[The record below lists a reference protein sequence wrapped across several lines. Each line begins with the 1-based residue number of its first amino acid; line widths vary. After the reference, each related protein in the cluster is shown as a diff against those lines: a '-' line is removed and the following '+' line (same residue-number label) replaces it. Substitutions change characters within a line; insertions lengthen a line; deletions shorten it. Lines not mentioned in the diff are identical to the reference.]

1 MLDLLFTAPSS
12 AYSKS
17 FFNPA
22 RSTAHEMDL
31 VNAALDVFTY
41 GKDHPVPGFPKYNV
55 YRMLDG
61 SPYNH
66 FMEFALAGYD
76 KASLD
81 VKMDNGH
88 LVVSSK
94 TDSDKKEDREY
105 THRGMARRDFSSR
118 YYVGKDVE
126 VRGAK
131 FADGLLT
138 VELEK
143 LVPEEQKPRS
153 VFID

>member
-1 MLDLLFTAPSS
+1 MFDLLFTTPRYKSYSEASMKREQELLNMAMSMLDAP
-12 AYSKS
+12 KS
-17 FFNPA
+17 QT
-22 RSTAHEMDL
+22 S
-31 VNAALDVFTY
+31 
-41 GKDHPVPGFPKYNV
+41 FPEYNV

-61 SPYNH
+61 NPYTY

-105 THRGMARRDFSSR
+105 MHRGMARRDFSSR
-118 YYVGKDVE
+118 FYVGKDVE

-143 LVPEEQKPRS
+143 LIPEEQKPRS
-153 VFID
+153 VSID

>member
-1 MLDLLFTAPSS
+1 MIDFIFSTPRYKFSSEASMKHEQDLLNMAMSMFDAP
-12 AYSKS
+12 KS
-17 FFNPA
+17 QT
-22 RSTAHEMDL
+22 S
-31 VNAALDVFTY
+31 
-41 GKDHPVPGFPKYNV
+41 FPKYNV

-61 SPYNH
+61 SPYTY

-76 KASLD
+76 KSSLD

-94 TDSDKKEDREY
+94 TDSEKKEDREY
-105 THRGMARRDFSSR
+105 TYRGMARRDFSSR
-118 YYVGKDVE
+118 FYVGKDVE

-131 FADGLLT
+131 FSDGLLT

-153 VFID
+153 IEIM

>member
-1 MLDLLFTAPSS
+1 MIDFIFSTPRYKFSSEASMKHEQDLLNMAMSMFDAP
-12 AYSKS
+12 KS
-17 FFNPA
+17 QT
-22 RSTAHEMDL
+22 S
-31 VNAALDVFTY
+31 
-41 GKDHPVPGFPKYNV
+41 FPKYNV

-61 SPYNH
+61 SPYTY

-76 KASLD
+76 KSSLD

-94 TDSDKKEDREY
+94 TDSEKKEGREY
-105 THRGMARRDFSSR
+105 TYRGMARRDFSSR
-118 YYVGKDVE
+118 FYVGKDVE

-131 FADGLLT
+131 FSDGLLT

-153 VFID
+153 IEIM

>member
-1 MLDLLFTAPSS
+1 MIDFLFSAPSRYSYS
-12 AYSKS
+12 AD
-17 FFNPA
+17 
-22 RSTAHEMDL
+22 RSMKHEMDL
-31 VNAALDVFTY
+31 LHAAMKAFNGANDNTS
-41 GKDHPVPGFPKYNV
+41 PNFPKYNV

-61 SPYNH
+61 SPYTY

-94 TDSDKKEDREY
+94 TDSDKKEGKEY

-126 VRGAK
+126 VRNAK

-138 VELEK
+138 VEMEK
-143 LVPEEQKPRS
+143 LIPEEQKARS
-153 VFID
+153 ISIL

>member
-1 MLDLLFTAPSS
+1 MIDFIFSTPRYKFSSEASMKHEQDLLNMAMSMLDAP
-12 AYSKS
+12 KS
-17 FFNPA
+17 QT
-22 RSTAHEMDL
+22 S
-31 VNAALDVFTY
+31 
-41 GKDHPVPGFPKYNV
+41 FPKYNV

-61 SPYNH
+61 SPYTY

-76 KASLD
+76 KSSLD

-105 THRGMARRDFSSR
+105 TYRGMARRDFSSR
-118 YYVGKDVE
+118 FYVGKDVE

-131 FADGLLT
+131 FSDGLLT

-153 VFID
+153 IEIM

>member
-1 MLDLLFTAPSS
+1 MKHERDLLDMAMSMLEVPKSQSS
-12 AYSKS
+12 
-17 FFNPA
+17 
-22 RSTAHEMDL
+22 
-31 VNAALDVFTY
+31 
-41 GKDHPVPGFPKYNV
+41 FPKYNV

-61 SPYNH
+61 SPYTY

-76 KASLD
+76 KSSLD

-94 TDSDKKEDREY
+94 ADSSKKEEREY
-105 THRGMARRDFSSR
+105 TYRGMARRDFSTQF
-118 YYVGKDVE
+118 YVGKDVE
-126 VRGAK
+126 VRGAV
-131 FADGLLT
+131 FSDGLLT

-153 VFID
+153 VEIR

>member
-1 MLDLLFTAPSS
+1 MIDFLFTSPSR
-12 AYSKS
+12 YSY
-17 FFNPA
+17 NA
-22 RSTAHEMDL
+22 ERSMKHEMDL
-31 VNAALDVFTY
+31 LNAAMGMLM
-41 GKDHPVPGFPKYNV
+41 PGGDAAAATTPSFPKYNV

-61 SPYNH
+61 SPYTH
-66 FMEFALAGYD
+66 FMEFALAGYSKD
-76 KASLD
+76 SLS
-81 VKMDNGH
+81 VTMDNGH

-94 TDSDKKEDREY
+94 TNLENKKEDREY

-126 VRGAK
+126 VRSAK

-143 LVPEEQKPRS
+143 LIPEEQKPREVQIS
-153 VFID
+153 

>member
-1 MLDLLFTAPSS
+1 MIDFIFSTPRYKFSSEASMKHEQDLLNMAMSMFDAP
-12 AYSKS
+12 KS
-17 FFNPA
+17 QT
-22 RSTAHEMDL
+22 S
-31 VNAALDVFTY
+31 
-41 GKDHPVPGFPKYNV
+41 FPKYNV

-61 SPYNH
+61 SPYTY

-76 KASLD
+76 KSSLD

-94 TDSDKKEDREY
+94 TNSDKKEDREY
-105 THRGMARRDFSSR
+105 TYRGMARRDFSSR
-118 YYVGKDVE
+118 FYVGKDVE

-131 FADGLLT
+131 FSDGLLT

-153 VFID
+153 IEIM